1 VLSLRYCYRGM
12 VRRTRDLALVRL
24 TICTSRMTDTVFNA
38 PRQQTAE
45 VDPSHQLTLGRR
57 DIAGY
62 ERGADD
68 RIFSI
73 LDDLLGNL
81 FRLHH
86 LKNIISHQIGL

>member
-1 VLSLRYCYRGM
+1 MGLNLVH
-12 VRRTRDLALVRL
+12 RRC
-24 TICTSRMTDTVFNA
+24 TICANPMADTVFNA
-38 PRQQTAE
+38 PRHQTAE
-45 VDPSHQLTLGRR
+45 VGPSHQLTLGRR

-86 LKNIISHQIGL
+86 LKNIISHQASL